1 MTNALAL
8 LAASVLAASSPS
20 EKTIA
25 AVLDDFHDA
34 AAAADGARYFAH
46 FAPDGVFLG
55 TDASERWTVAQ
66 FKAYAAPHFAK
77 GHGWKYTPKSRDI
90 ALSADGD
97 TAWFDELLDNEAF
110 GLCRG
115 SGVLTRRKNHW
126 KISQYNLSVPIPNAL
141 MSEFVKIIRE
151 RSPEKSAGFKD
162 VSVKEASALSER
174 RRGDAAFVV
183 LDVRTP
189 REFGEGRIPGAINM
203 DSKAGDFSER
213 LALLDRKKTYLVHCA
228 AGGRSAKSLEMM
240 KTLGFRSV
248 LHMKEGFSAWQSA
261 NLPIER

>member
-1 MTNALAL
+1 MTNVLAL
-8 LAASVLAASSPS
+8 LAASALAVSSPS

-55 TDASERWTVAQ
+55 TDASERWTAAE

-77 GHGWKYTPKSRDI
+77 GRGWKYTPKSRNI
-90 ALSADGD
+90 TLSANGN

-115 SGVLTRRKNHW
+115 SGVLMRRENRW

-141 MSEFVKIIRE
+141 MTEFVKTIRE

-162 VSVKEASALSER
+162 VSITEAAALSDC
-174 RRGDAAFVV
+174 RRGDSAFVV

-189 REFGEGRIPGAINM
+189 REFAEGRIPGALNM
-203 DSKAGDFSER
+203 DFKAGDFPER
-213 LALLDRKKTYLVHCA
+213 LALLDRGKTYLVHCA
-228 AGGRSAKSLEMM
+228 AGGRSAKSVEKM
-240 KTLGFRSV
+240 KALGFRSV

-261 NLPIER
+261 SLPTER